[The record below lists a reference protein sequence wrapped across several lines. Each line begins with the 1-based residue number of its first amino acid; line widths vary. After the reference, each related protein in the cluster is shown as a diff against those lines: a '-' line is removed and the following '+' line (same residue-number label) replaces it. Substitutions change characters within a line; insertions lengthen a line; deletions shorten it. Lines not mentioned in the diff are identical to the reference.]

1 MGKDDASLQNVAIF
15 LLNCT
20 RARKYLIPYPS
31 NEVPWGPTQTFY
43 DYNMKLV
50 NQNGPVIVSWGGK
63 RKLQIDLNEAMLIT
77 HQVLDADGQ
86 EIDTTGGFRVSL
98 PTSRFYVVNEIAG
111 VGKCVC
117 ILPESSVI
125 LTRE

>member
-1 MGKDDASLQNVAIF
+1 MGKDDASLQNVAVF

-20 RARKYLIPYPS
+20 RARKYLIPYPP
-31 NEVPWGPTQTFY
+31 NEVPWGPTQMFY

-63 RKLQIDLNEAMLIT
+63 RKLQIDLAEAMLIT

-86 EIDTTGGFRVSL
+86 EVDTTGKYFRDL
-98 PTSRFYVVNEIAG
+98 
-111 VGKCVC
+111 K
-117 ILPESSVI
+117 
-125 LTRE
+125 